1 MTKQAASTNNVRPEG
16 AGRAPTGLNE
26 MVEAKLWANP
36 CWLTYRLN
44 YLALRYN
51 LPLYGWIEDT
61 YRLNR
66 PEYVVVF
73 SLGLKDGTCAAEIAA
88 SSGFPAG
95 TMSRAV
101 HKLRRLKL
109 IDRAPDP
116 VDRRRYVLSLTEAGR
131 ALFDETLP
139 TFVDWEKTMLS
150 ALTGPEQS
158 TLSRLMAKMVLASPD
173 WPTSVQKAA

>member
-1 MTKQAASTNNVRPEG
+1 
-16 AGRAPTGLNE
+16 
-26 MVEAKLWANP
+26 MVEAKLWGNP

-51 LPLYGWIEDT
+51 LPLYGWIEET

-66 PEYVVVF
+66 PEYVVIF
-73 SLGLKDGTCAAEIAA
+73 SLGLKDDTCAAEIAA

-101 HKLRRLKL
+101 HKLRRLHL
-109 IDRAPDP
+109 ISRSPDP
-116 VDRRRYVLSLTEAGR
+116 DDGRRFVLSLTAEGR
-131 ALFDETLP
+131 GLFEETLP
-139 TFVDWEKTMLS
+139 NFVSYEKRMLS
-150 ALTGPEQS
+150 ALSEAEQH

-173 WPTSVQKAA
+173 WPTSVAKAA

>member
-1 MTKQAASTNNVRPEG
+1 MTKQAASTKNVRSVDAG
-16 AGRAPTGLNE
+16 APASGLNA
-26 MVEAKLWANP
+26 MVEAKLWDNP

-51 LPLYGWIEDT
+51 LPLYGWIEEG
-61 YRLNR
+61 YGLNR

-73 SLGLKDGTCAAEIAA
+73 SLGLKDGACAADIAA

-101 HKLRRLKL
+101 HKLHRLGFISRTPDAGDKRR
-109 IDRAPDP
+109 
-116 VDRRRYVLSLTEAGR
+116 VVLSLTPRGR
-131 ALFDETLP
+131 ALFEETLP
-139 TFVDWEKTMLS
+139 TFVSFEKRMLS
-150 ALTGPEQS
+150 ALTEAEQS

-173 WPTSVQKAA
+173 WPETVPKAA